1 MIITTTPTVEG
12 HRITG
17 YLGIVAG
24 ETIVGIN
31 VIKDFAAGIRNIVGG
46 RSSSYERE
54 TFQARES
61 AIAELV
67 ARAQAM
73 GADAIVGVDIDYESL
88 GSDNGMMMVSATGTA
103 VRLGP
108 AAG

>member
-12 HRITG
+12 HRIST

-31 VIKDFAAGIRNIVGG
+31 IVKDFAAGIRNFIGG
-46 RSSSYERE
+46 RSASYEQE
-54 TFQARES
+54 TLRARES
-61 AIAELV
+61 AIAEM
-67 ARAQAM
+67 ASRAQEL

>member
-12 HRITG
+12 HRVST

-31 VIKDFAAGIRNIVGG
+31 VIKDVAAGIRNIVGG
-46 RSSSYERE
+46 RSVSYEQE

-61 AIAELV
+61 AIAEM
-67 ARAQAM
+67 ASRAQEM

-88 GSDNGMMMVSATGTA
+88 GSSNNMMMVSATGTA
-103 VRLGP
+103 VRLAP